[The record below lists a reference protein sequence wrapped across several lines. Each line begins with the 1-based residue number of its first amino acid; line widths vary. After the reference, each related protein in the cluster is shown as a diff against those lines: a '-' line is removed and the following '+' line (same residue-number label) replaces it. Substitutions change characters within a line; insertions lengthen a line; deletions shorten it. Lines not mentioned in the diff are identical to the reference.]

1 MAVGEWGGIQLRF
14 DIPGLRDFV
23 DGVNGLFQIAIVALD
38 LALTVMNVVKSFV
51 AGLLSPI
58 RQIIQELIKL
68 LENLLL
74 DFRRVGVYFNS
85 DINAILQDTSFSG
98 IKGGY
103 PAYERRMISR
113 LTNRADLTR
122 PDFSPSNTVVA
133 LFFYAGFDPTFITGL
148 LDTSRFGIFQDLING
163 FARLFGQNPVAS
175 TLPLPVGLTPAY
187 ASANSRLTP
196 GQGTANLLLGISQL
210 AGRDSVYLQWNIAP
224 SPTANP
230 TSSPAVPPDGFLIEV
245 SCFEQGLYLGW
256 YAPVPSSTGGDE
268 SDGTARYTTGLYLDG
283 STGAPVQIFG
293 GADSVQLA
301 DGLLWS
307 DCFDAGGNIRAG
319 ARPVFFLTS
328 PTSTSFIK
336 QNPIPVRDGRYYNQ
350 RTFYIGSGASPNA
363 VFGQSWL
370 GGTFSI
376 NIPFGDLPFKAEV
389 NPSDGSVNIDGA
401 APPDQV
407 WIRVYAVNN
416 TVQTASDFKWN
427 VVPYNNPGTDVLSP
441 VTPVSGNAIS
451 LASRG
456 LPSNIATAMIPTE
469 ETDNYMLGLQAAIT
483 LALLSRS
490 DLVPQIAEATGT
502 EASVTSAADSGSA
515 SPYSPTGLEPVAQN
529 LVPTVIENVRR
540 YFVIAEPPVAFSAGL
555 RSKVAALAATLVE
568 SQGNLPPSLLT
579 NLRPRL
585 DRLVNWKW
593 KDSPVEGVSGNA
605 LLNWG
610 LNDVLAQGTEAE
622 SGVYIIPPIVAKNA
636 RSLANLPTDKI
647 LFNESGILSG
657 TSVPDFGEAD
667 SITTARSRNLA
678 QEYRSGTFG
687 GSSILNV
694 SESAP
699 LLTDGTNLWYVR
711 DVVSE
716 QIYDD
721 AQAVLQLA
729 GVAQT
734 TPPAGSWLLWRP
746 FAGVGAFG
754 LSSVSDLVDLIR
766 EYAAALDTGLTGI
779 IGTILDFISALEQR
793 VKEIQELVRRIQ
805 SYINIPLSFEIP
817 DALIL
822 PIVASGTDGVV
833 SALVGAGNK
842 PADGPRAYSAGL
854 VLTAGGLP
862 SLITDLI
869 LVATS
874 GD

>member
-1 MAVGEWGGIQLRF
+1 MAVGEWGGVQLRF
-14 DIPGLRDFV
+14 EVPGLRDFV
-23 DGVNGLFQIAIVALD
+23 DGVNGLFQLAITALD
-38 LALTVMNVVKSFV
+38 LALAVMNVVKSFV
-51 AGLLSPI
+51 AGLLNPI
-58 RQIIQELIKL
+58 RQIIQELIAL
-68 LENLLL
+68 LQNLML
-74 DFRRVGVYFNS
+74 DFRRVGIYFNS
-85 DINAILQDTSFSG
+85 DINAILQDTTFSA

-163 FARLFGQNPVAS
+163 FARLLGQNPVAS
-175 TLPLPVGLTPAY
+175 SLPLPVGLTPAY
-187 ASANSRLTP
+187 ANANSRLTP

-245 SCFEQGLYLGW
+245 SCFDQGLYLGW
-256 YAPVPSSTGGDE
+256 YAPVASSTGGSE

-301 DGLLWS
+301 EGSLWS
-307 DCFDAGGNIRAG
+307 DCFDSDGAIRDG

-328 PTSTSFIK
+328 PTSTNFIK

-363 VFGQSWL
+363 VLGQSWL

-376 NIPFGDLPFKAEV
+376 NIPFGELPLKAEV

-401 APPDQV
+401 APPTQV

-416 TVQTASDFKWN
+416 TVQTPSDYKWN
-427 VVPYNNPGTDVLSP
+427 VVPYRNPGTDVLSP
-441 VTPVSGNAIS
+441 VETVSGRTVT

-456 LPSNIATAMIPTE
+456 LPSNIATAMVPTE
-469 ETDNYMLGLQAAIT
+469 ATDNYMLGLQAAIT
-483 LALLSRS
+483 LTLLSRS
-490 DLVPQIAEATGT
+490 DLVPQIAEATGVET
-502 EASVTSAADSGSA
+502 PSPPSSGTV
-515 SPYSPTGLEPVAQN
+515 SPYVPTGLEPVAQN

-540 YFVIAEPPVAFSAGL
+540 YFVTPESPIAFSSGL
-555 RSKVAALAATLVE
+555 RSRVSALAATLVE

-585 DRLVNWKW
+585 DRLVNFKW
-593 KDSPVEGVSGNA
+593 NASDVEGVSGNP
-605 LLNWG
+605 LLDWG
-610 LNDVLAQGTEAE
+610 LNDVLAQGTETGADAPYL
-622 SGVYIIPPIVAKNA
+622 VPPIVAKNA
-636 RSLANLPTDKI
+636 RSLANLPIDDVF
-647 LFNESGILSG
+647 FNELGVLA
-657 TSVPDFGEAD
+657 PPNLLPEAD
-667 SITTARSRNLA
+667 SIQTARFLSLNEKY
-678 QEYRSGTFG
+678 QSGTFG

-699 LLTDGTNLWYVR
+699 LLTDGLNLWFVR
-711 DVVSE
+711 DVVPE

-746 FAGVGAFG
+746 FASVGAFG

-779 IGTILDFISALEQR
+779 VGAILDFISALEQR

-822 PIVASGTDGVV
+822 PVVASGTEGVV
-833 SALVGAGNK
+833 SALIGAGNK
-842 PADGPRAYSAGL
+842 PADGPQAYSAGL
-854 VLTAGGLP
+854 VITAGGLP
-862 SLITDLI
+862 ALITDLI
-869 LVATS
+869 LIAVS
-874 GD
+874 GG